1 MTPRRRKVL
10 LASSLA
16 LVAIAYLS
24 GPIVAGIFGIGNRA
38 GPKIYPQGLH
48 ELLYIIAW
56 ESSSHHEGKP
66 RLPAVFRPEY
76 RPWFYGQYSR
86 NDDPAWLEAEYKK
99 LRERLA
105 AERPA
110 G

>member
-1 MTPRRRKVL
+1 MTLRRRKVL

-16 LVAIAYLS
+16 LIAIAYLS
-24 GPIVAGIFGIGNRA
+24 GPIIAGIFGIGYLA

-48 ELLYIIAW
+48 DVLYIIAW
-56 ESSSHHEGKP
+56 ESSSHDEGKP
-66 RLPAVFRPEY
+66 RLPAVFRSDY
-76 RPWFYGQYSR
+76 RPWFYGQYSK
-86 NDDPAWLEAEYKK
+86 NDDPVWLEAEYEK

-105 AERPA
+105 AERSA

>member
-1 MTPRRRKVL
+1 MTSRRRRVL

-16 LVAIAYLS
+16 LIAIAYLC
-24 GPIVAGIFGIGNRA
+24 GPIIAGILGVGNRA

-48 ELLYIIAW
+48 EVLYIIAW
-56 ESSSHHEGKP
+56 ESASHDEGKP
-66 RLPAVFRPEY
+66 RLPAVFRSEY
-76 RPWFYGQYSR
+76 RPWFYGQYSK
-86 NDDPAWLEAEYKK
+86 NDDPVWLEAEYKK